1 METISSAVKDVL
13 VDTWPMI
20 ALSCVVLIAIRLAY
34 LMKNKIKF
42 SIGNELMMLA
52 FIVYVLCLFQIVTNG
67 DVSGVHGVNVT
78 LFKELTRYQ
87 VGSKLFYRNIVG
99 NILMFVPFGFFTAYY
114 LKLDKKRIIFYLT
127 LIVSVVIELIQL
139 KIGRAFD
146 VDDII
151 LNMVGGMLGYFLYR
165 LMDRI
170 FGDLS
175 DTIKG
180 TFIVLGILIGI
191 VILAI
196 MVI

>member
-1 METISSAVKDVL
+1 MQTIIGAIKEVL
-13 VDTWPMI
+13 SGTWPMI
-20 ALSCVVLIAIRLAY
+20 LLTISVCCIMRIAY
-34 LMKNKIKF
+34 LIKNKQKF
-42 SIGNELMMLA
+42 SIGNELMMLV
-52 FIVYVLCLFQIVTNG
+52 FIIYVLCLFQIVTG
-67 DVSGVHGVNVT
+67 QDVSGAHGVNVT

-99 NILMFVPFGFFTAYY
+99 NIIMFVPFGFFTSFY

-127 LIVSVVIELIQL
+127 LVVSVVIELIQL

-151 LNMVGGMLGYFLYR
+151 LNMVGGMFGYYLYR

-191 VILAI
+191 VILTI